1 MRLKKILDLFSSII
15 DDPSLFEHARII
27 PSSFTRENGKMPL
40 KNLLTYLLFRHG
52 RTVLE
57 DISDI
62 YPDLNTDDPPSKQAV
77 LKRMRILNYDV
88 WKKIQE
94 LFLERVY
101 KPLKKET
108 DKGYLLLA
116 VDGTL
121 VTLPKNPVLDD
132 VFATNKG
139 GGHVCANPP
148 QAKVSMIYDVLN
160 RVILDYRIV
169 HQDEAEL
176 NLLFE
181 HLETLEDLLKEHK
194 VILLADRNYGS
205 TELFKYCQMKGYKYI
220 IRAKSNFFKHQR
232 EKLEKETDDISFTVD
247 IDETWQKRIKRDHIR
262 DYIMA
267 DSLMKIRL
275 IRNHFEYDEH
285 YLDHDK
291 WRHTLHHETD
301 IEYFTN
307 VDEDIFSKEEI
318 VSLYHND
325 RWDIETGYGTMKTF
339 IDIEQINSHNPI
351 TVLNEISSKMIFY
364 NLESLIFKAS
374 EDRKDKDHLPNNKHI
389 IEMCRSSSFVSSFFK
404 GRFGY
409 GYLRGL
415 IDECSRVKVMVRKD
429 RHYKRW
435 NKFRRSLKQDRH
447 RIDGRNNPPLKLTK
461 AGIFTA
467 NN

>member
-160 RVILDYRIV
+160 RV
-169 HQDEAEL
+169 
-176 NLLFE
+176 NL
-181 HLETLEDLLKEHK
+181 
-194 VILLADRNYGS
+194 A
-205 TELFKYCQMKGYKYI
+205 
-220 IRAKSNFFKHQR
+220 
-232 EKLEKETDDISFTVD
+232 
-247 IDETWQKRIKRDHIR
+247 
-262 DYIMA
+262 
-267 DSLMKIRL
+267 
-275 IRNHFEYDEH
+275 
-285 YLDHDK
+285 
-291 WRHTLHHETD
+291 
-301 IEYFTN
+301 
-307 VDEDIFSKEEI
+307 
-318 VSLYHND
+318 
-325 RWDIETGYGTMKTF
+325 
-339 IDIEQINSHNPI
+339 
-351 TVLNEISSKMIFY
+351 
-364 NLESLIFKAS
+364 
-374 EDRKDKDHLPNNKHI
+374 
-389 IEMCRSSSFVSSFFK
+389 
-404 GRFGY
+404 
-409 GYLRGL
+409 
-415 IDECSRVKVMVRKD
+415 
-429 RHYKRW
+429 
-435 NKFRRSLKQDRH
+435 
-447 RIDGRNNPPLKLTK
+447 
-461 AGIFTA
+461 
-467 NN
+467 

>member
-77 LKRMRILNYDV
+77 LKRMSILNYDV

-148 QAKVSMIYDVLN
+148 QAKVSMMYDVLN

-169 HQDEAEL
+169 HQDKAEL

-232 EKLEKETDDISFTVD
+232 EKLDRESDDISFSVD
-247 IDETWQKRIKRDHIR
+247 IDEAWQKRIKRDHIR
-262 DYIMA
+262 DYII
-267 DSLMKIRL
+267 KHPFINIRL
-275 IRNHFEYDEH
+275 LRNRYEYDEV
-285 YLDHDK
+285 YLDQNKRQRIFHHDV
-291 WRHTLHHETD
+291 EV
-301 IEYFTN
+301 EYFTN
-307 VDEDIFSKEEI
+307 LDEDIFSREEI
-318 VSLYHND
+318 IKLYHND
-325 RWDIETGYGTMKTF
+325 RWDIETGYGTLKTF
-339 IDIEQINSHNPI
+339 IDIEQINSFNPI
-351 TVLNEISSKMIFY
+351 TVMNELSSRMIFY
-364 NLESLIFKAS
+364 NLESLIFKVC
-374 EDRKDKDHLPNNKHI
+374 EDKKDKDHLPNNKHI
-389 IEMCRSSSFVSSFFK
+389 IEMCRSSLFVSSFFK
-404 GRFGY
+404 RRFRY
-409 GYLRGL
+409 GYLRSL
-415 IDECSRVKVMVRKD
+415 IDECLRVKVMIRQN

-461 AGIFTA
+461 AGVATS
-467 NN
+467 NH